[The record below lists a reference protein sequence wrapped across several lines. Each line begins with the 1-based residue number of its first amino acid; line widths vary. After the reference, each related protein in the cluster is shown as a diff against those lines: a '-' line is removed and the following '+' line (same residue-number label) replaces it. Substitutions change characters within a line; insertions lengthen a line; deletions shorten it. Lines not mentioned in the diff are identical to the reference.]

1 MGGTGLVAT
10 FLDRLDYGRV
20 EVCITGVT
28 CGESLYWTDHHF
40 RQGFAW
46 RRGIASFG
54 VPDNYGTIQVHIRR
68 GSAAPL
74 RTDTI
79 RAIRV
84 PFTIPAGGRIEVTC
98 GWGIREAPSPSY
110 PIPAGEYALHYIIG
124 HDPSL
129 ETAADRAAYLRGFW
143 CDLVFVPDS
152 AAEPAILQ
160 ADEDLSP
167 TYPLLMHAD
176 PIP

>member
-1 MGGTGLVAT
+1 MDDTRLVAT
-10 FLDRLDYGRV
+10 FLDRLDYGRA
-20 EVCITGVT
+20 EVCIAGAT
-28 CGESLYWTDHHF
+28 CDGSLYWTDHHF

-46 RRGIASFG
+46 RWGTASFG
-54 VPDNYGTIQVHIRR
+54 VPDSYGTIQVHIRR
-68 GSAAPL
+68 GSAVPRRA
-74 RTDTI
+74 DTI

-84 PFTIPAGGRIEVTC
+84 PFTIPPGGRIEVTC
-98 GWGIREAPSPSY
+98 GWGLSDAPPPSY
-110 PIPAGEYALHYIIG
+110 PLPAGEYALHYAIG

-143 CDLVFVPDS
+143 CDLVFVPDN

-176 PIP
+176 PA